1 MTAYNYIDLFHGIG
15 GFALGAY
22 WAGMKFKNQNRGGHI
37 MKELYEALQNIRA
50 TLIIQ
55 KKRGNE
61 NAEFLLRRLA
71 G

>member
-1 MTAYNYIDLFHGIG
+1 
-15 GFALGAY
+15 
-22 WAGMKFKNQNRGGHI
+22 
-37 MKELYEALQNIRA
+37 MKELQEALQNIRA
-50 TLIIQ
+50 ALKIQ